1 MRKYWHK
8 KKRQAT
14 FEWIVIITNNNNLLC
29 MYLDFLKLR
38 LCIVEAPFTLL
49 F

>member
-14 FEWIVIITNNNNLLC
+14 FEWIVYIITNNNIMYVSGLL
-29 MYLDFLKLR
+29 KTTT
-38 LCIVEAPFTLL
+38 VHS
-49 F
+49 

>member
-14 FEWIVIITNNNNLLC
+14 FEWIVIITNNNIMYVSGLL
-29 MYLDFLKLR
+29 KTTT
-38 LCIVEAPFTLL
+38 VHS
-49 F
+49 

>member
-14 FEWIVIITNNNNLLC
+14 FEWIVIITDKKKIIILYVSGLL
-29 MYLDFLKLR
+29 KTTT
-38 LCIVEAPFTLL
+38 VHS
-49 F
+49 